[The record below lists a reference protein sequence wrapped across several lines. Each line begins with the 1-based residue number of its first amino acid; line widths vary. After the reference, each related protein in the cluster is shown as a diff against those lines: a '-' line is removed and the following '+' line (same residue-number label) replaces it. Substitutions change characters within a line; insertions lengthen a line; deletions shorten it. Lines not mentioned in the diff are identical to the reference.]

1 MNASLQDGYNI
12 GWKLALILKGRA
24 KPELIDTYASERGGT
39 AKQLIDFDRYWS
51 KLFKRKKVRPAMC
64 MFGAEQSQ
72 EGEDAKDFNEAFVKA
87 GRYTA
92 GLTAT
97 YESSCI
103 INTQDSQQELATNL
117 KIGMVSSNQDRLAV
131 H

>member
-51 KLFKRKKVRPAMC
+51 KLFKRKKVR
-64 MFGAEQSQ
+64 S
-72 EGEDAKDFNEAFVKA
+72 AFASCKYLR
-87 GRYTA
+87 GRRRKEKMRKISMRR
-92 GLTAT
+92 L
-97 YESSCI
+97 
-103 INTQDSQQELATNL
+103 L
-117 KIGMVSSNQDRLAV
+117 KLDDILLD
-131 H
+131 